1 MNKSTQSN
9 SPRQRY
15 KALLD
20 SGTFYPDTA
29 QARAVDLLEDR
40 YQRILAAEDI
50 PGWKFWRQPERI
62 PGLYLWGSVGRGK
75 TWLMDLFYECLP
87 AEVRKRR
94 VHFHRL
100 MGEVHE
106 RLRELGQGQD
116 PLPKLADEIADHAH
130 VLCFDEFFVSDIG
143 DAMLLGGLLGRLF
156 ERRVLLIAT
165 SNVEPDNL
173 YKDGLQRARF
183 LPSIELLKQHCEIHQ
198 LAAEQDYRLRRLEK
212 ARLYHHPLDAQ
223 ASEDMLEVFEEVVPG
238 KWHKGKPL
246 AVNGRQIDTLRIANS
261 VAWFGFAPLCREP
274 RSADDYI
281 ELARRFAT
289 VFIEAVPAMDSDD
302 NDACRRFIN
311 LVDTFYDRQVK
322 LVLSAE
328 VAMNQ
333 LYSGKRLQFEFQRT
347 LSRLQEMQSKDYLA
361 RPHLP

>member
-1 MNKSTQSN
+1 MGD
-9 SPRQRY
+9 SPHKRY
-15 KALLD
+15 RALLE
-20 SGTFYPDTA
+20 SGKFFPDEA
-29 QARAVDLLEDR
+29 QAQAVELLDDR
-40 YQRILAAEDI
+40 YHRIIAAQDT

-62 PGLYLWGSVGRGK
+62 PGLYLCGGVGRGK

-87 AEVRKRR
+87 DGVSKRR

-100 MGEVHE
+100 MGEVHD
-106 RLRELGQGQD
+106 RLKSLGNGQD

-143 DAMLLGGLLGRLF
+143 DAMLLSGLLARLF
-156 ERRVLLIAT
+156 TRKVLLVAT
-165 SNVEPDNL
+165 SNVHPDDL
-173 YKDGLQRARF
+173 YRDGLQRARF
-183 LPSIELLKQHCEIHQ
+183 LPSIELLKKHCDIHE
-198 LAAEQDYRLRRLEK
+198 LAAAQDYRLRQLEK
-212 ARLYHHPLDAQ
+212 ARLFHYPLDEKACRGLHQ
-223 ASEDMLEVFEEVVPG
+223 IFEEVVPG
-238 KWHKGKPL
+238 TWHRGKPL
-246 AVNGRQIDTLRIANS
+246 MINNRGIETLRIANS
-261 VAWFGFAPLCREP
+261 VAWFGFSALCREA
-274 RSADDYI
+274 RSVDDYI

-289 VFIEAVPAMDSDD
+289 VFIEAVPAMGNDD

-328 VAMNQ
+328 VAMDQ
-333 LYSGKRLQFEFQRT
+333 LYSGHRLGFEFQRT

>member
-1 MNKSTQSN
+1 MGD
-9 SPRQRY
+9 SPQKRY
-15 KALLD
+15 QALLTSGKFFPDKVQAQAVALLD
-20 SGTFYPDTA
+20 N
-29 QARAVDLLEDR
+29 R
-40 YQRILAAEDI
+40 YHQIIAAEDI
-50 PGWKFWRQPERI
+50 PGWKFWKQPATI

-87 AEVRKRR
+87 EGVNKRR

-106 RLRELGQGQD
+106 RLRELGEGQD

-143 DAMLLGGLLGRLF
+143 DAMLLSGLLHRLF
-156 ERRVLLIAT
+156 ERGVLLIAT
-165 SNVEPDNL
+165 SNVHPDDL
-173 YKDGLQRARF
+173 YKEGLQRARF
-183 LPSIELLKQHCEIHQ
+183 MPSIDLLKQHCEIHE
-198 LAAEQDYRLRRLEK
+198 LAADQDYRLRQLEN
-212 ARLYHHPLDAQ
+212 ARLYHHPLNEQ
-223 ASEDMLEVFEEVVPG
+223 ACSALLAIFEEVVPG

-246 AVNGRQIDTLRIANS
+246 VIHGRNIDTLRIANS
-261 VAWFGFAPLCREP
+261 VAWFHFSPLCEAA
-274 RSADDYI
+274 RSVDDYI

-289 VFIEAVPAMDSDD
+289 IFIEAVPVMSDD
-302 NDACRRFIN
+302 DNNACRRFIN

-328 VAMNQ
+328 VGMSD
-333 LYSGKRLQFEFQRT
+333 LYNGKKLAFEFQRT

-361 RPHLP
+361 MPHLP